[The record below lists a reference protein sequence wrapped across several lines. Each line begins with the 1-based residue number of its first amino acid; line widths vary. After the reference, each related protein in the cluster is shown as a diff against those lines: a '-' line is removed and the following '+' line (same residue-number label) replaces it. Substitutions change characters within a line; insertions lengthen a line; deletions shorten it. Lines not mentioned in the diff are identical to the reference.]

1 MRPVG
6 ALEKR
11 VGLPAQ
17 GKSNMNVFLRSA
29 ASVPAVALLALGGCA
44 SPRDSIKVSTATTAR
59 PQPIESQA
67 EHPTGAI
74 FRPRG
79 NLLLFEDRK
88 PRAIG
93 DVLTIQINETLN
105 ASQSASSNTEKK
117 TNLTAKLP
125 GVRGVIGMAVNG
137 LNTTASSDNAFN
149 GTGATSSSGL
159 FTGTITVTVI
169 EVLANGNLMVAGE
182 KQIGIRENSEILR
195 FSGVVDPALI
205 QPGNFVSSTQVAD
218 ARLDY
223 RGGGNIEQAQIQ
235 GWLGRFFNSWSPF

>member
-1 MRPVG
+1 M
-6 ALEKR
+6 
-11 VGLPAQ
+11 AQ
-17 GKSNMNVFLRSA
+17 SASAETAQRDSNMTVCIRSA
-29 ASVPAVALLALGGCA
+29 AWAAVGALLALAGCA
-44 SPRDSIKVSTATTAR
+44 TPRDSIKVSSATTAR

-67 EHPTGAI
+67 DHPSGAI

-79 NLLLFEDRK
+79 NMLLFEDRK

-105 ASQSASSNTEKK
+105 ASQSATSNTDKK
-117 TNLTAKLP
+117 SNLTAKLP
-125 GVRGVIGMAVNG
+125 GVKGVVGLAING

-149 GTGATSSSGL
+149 GAGATSSSGA

-205 QPGNFVSSTQVAD
+205 QPGNFVSSTQIAD

-235 GWLGRFFNSWSPF
+235 GWFGRFFNSWSPF

>member
-1 MRPVG
+1 MS
-6 ALEKR
+6 LC
-11 VGLPAQ
+11 
-17 GKSNMNVFLRSA
+17 LRSA
-29 ASVPAVALLALGGCA
+29 ATLSAAALLVLGACA
-44 SPRDSIKVSTATTAR
+44 SPRDSIRVSTATTAR

-67 EHPTGAI
+67 DHPTGAI

-79 NLLLFEDRK
+79 SLLLFEDRK
-88 PRAIG
+88 PRATG
-93 DVLTIQINETLN
+93 DVLTIQINETVN

-117 TNLTAKLP
+117 TNAAAVLP
-125 GVRGVIGMAVNG
+125 GIKGVVGLALKG
-137 LNTTASSDNAFN
+137 LNTSASADNAFN
-149 GTGATSSSGL
+149 GTGATSSSGV

-169 EVLANGNLMVAGE
+169 EVLANGNLMVSGE

-205 QPGNFVSSTQVAD
+205 QPGNLVSSTQVAD

-223 RGGGNIEQAQIQ
+223 RGGGNIEEAQIQ

>member
-1 MRPVG
+1 MTVCI
-6 ALEKR
+6 
-11 VGLPAQ
+11 
-17 GKSNMNVFLRSA
+17 RSVA
-29 ASVPAVALLALGGCA
+29 WPAVAALLALAGCA
-44 SPRDSIKVSTATTAR
+44 TPRDSIKVSMATTAR

-67 EHPTGAI
+67 DHPSGAI

-79 NLLLFEDRK
+79 NFLLFEDRK

-105 ASQSASSNTEKK
+105 ASQSATSNTEKK
-117 TNLTAKLP
+117 SNLTAKLP
-125 GVRGVIGMAVNG
+125 GVKGVVGLAING

-149 GTGATSSSGL
+149 GAGATSSSGA

-205 QPGNFVSSTQVAD
+205 QPGNFVSSTQIAD

-235 GWLGRFFNSWSPF
+235 GWFGRFFNSWSPF

>member
-1 MRPVG
+1 MKSLIRCAA
-6 ALEKR
+6 ALAT
-11 VGLPAQ
+11 V
-17 GKSNMNVFLRSA
+17 
-29 ASVPAVALLALGGCA
+29 ASFALVLMLALAGCA
-44 SPRDSIKVSTATTAR
+44 SPRDAIKVSSATTAR
-59 PQPIESQA
+59 PQPIESPA
-67 EHPTGAI
+67 DHPTGSI

-117 TNLTAKLP
+117 TSATAAIP
-125 GVRGVIGMAVNG
+125 GVKGVLGIG
-137 LNTTASSDNAFN
+137 LNKLNATAATDNAFN
-149 GTGATSSSGL
+149 GNGATTSSGV

-182 KQIGIRENSEILR
+182 KQIGIRENSEVLR

-205 QPGNFVSSTQVAD
+205 QPGNLISSTQIAD

-235 GWLGRFFNSWSPF
+235 GWLGRFFNSWQPF

>member
-1 MRPVG
+1 MRP
-6 ALEKR
+6 
-11 VGLPAQ
+11 
-17 GKSNMNVFLRSA
+17 SSRSA
-29 ASVPAVALLALGGCA
+29 VWMLLPALLALGGCA
-44 SPRDSIKVSTATTAR
+44 SPRDSIRVSSVTTAR
-59 PQPIESQA
+59 PQPILAQE
-67 EHPTGAI
+67 EPTGAI

-79 NLLLFEDRK
+79 NLLLFEDYR

-93 DVLTIQINETLN
+93 DVLTIQLNETLN
-105 ASQSASSNTEKK
+105 ASQSATSATEKK
-117 TNLTAKLP
+117 SSATAVLP
-125 GVRGVIGMAVNG
+125 KVKGVLGMAING
-137 LNTTASSDNAFN
+137 LNTTASADNAFN

-182 KQIGIRENSEILR
+182 KQIGIRENSEVLR
-195 FSGVVDPALI
+195 FSGVVNPAQI
-205 QPGNFVSSTQVAD
+205 QYGNVISSSQVAD

>member
-1 MRPVG
+1 MTVCI
-6 ALEKR
+6 
-11 VGLPAQ
+11 
-17 GKSNMNVFLRSA
+17 RSVA
-29 ASVPAVALLALGGCA
+29 WPAVAALLALAGCA
-44 SPRDSIKVSTATTAR
+44 TPRDSIKVSMATTAR

-67 EHPTGAI
+67 DHPSGAI

-79 NLLLFEDRK
+79 NFLLFEDRK

-105 ASQSASSNTEKK
+105 ASQSATSNTEKK
-117 TNLTAKLP
+117 SNLTAKLP
-125 GVRGVIGMAVNG
+125 GVKGVVGLAING

-149 GTGATSSSGL
+149 GAGATSSSGA

-205 QPGNFVSSTQVAD
+205 QLGNFVSSTQIAD

-235 GWLGRFFNSWSPF
+235 GWFGRFFNSWSPF

>member
-1 MRPVG
+1 MTVCI
-6 ALEKR
+6 
-11 VGLPAQ
+11 
-17 GKSNMNVFLRSA
+17 RSVA
-29 ASVPAVALLALGGCA
+29 WPAVAALLALAGCA
-44 SPRDSIKVSTATTAR
+44 TPRDSIKVSMATTAR

-67 EHPTGAI
+67 DHPSGAI

-79 NLLLFEDRK
+79 NFLLFEDRK

-105 ASQSASSNTEKK
+105 ASQSATSNTDKK
-117 TNLTAKLP
+117 SNLTAKLP
-125 GVRGVIGMAVNG
+125 GVKGVVGLAING

-149 GTGATSSSGL
+149 GAGATSSSGA

-205 QPGNFVSSTQVAD
+205 QPGNFVSSTQIAD

-235 GWLGRFFNSWSPF
+235 GWFGRFFNSWSPF

>member
-1 MRPVG
+1 MTVCI
-6 ALEKR
+6 
-11 VGLPAQ
+11 
-17 GKSNMNVFLRSA
+17 RSVA
-29 ASVPAVALLALGGCA
+29 WPAVAALLALAGCA
-44 SPRDSIKVSTATTAR
+44 TPRDSIKVSMATTAR

-67 EHPTGAI
+67 DHPSGAI

-105 ASQSASSNTEKK
+105 ASQSATSNTEKK
-117 TNLTAKLP
+117 SNLTAKLP
-125 GVRGVIGMAVNG
+125 GVKGVVGLAING
-137 LNTTASSDNAFN
+137 LNTTASSENAFN
-149 GTGATSSSGL
+149 GAGATSSSGA

-205 QPGNFVSSTQVAD
+205 QPGNFVSSTQIAD

-235 GWLGRFFNSWSPF
+235 GWFGRFFNSWSPF

>member
-1 MRPVG
+1 M
-6 ALEKR
+6 
-11 VGLPAQ
+11 AQ
-17 GKSNMNVFLRSA
+17 SASAETAQRESNMTVCIRSVA
-29 ASVPAVALLALGGCA
+29 WPAVAALLALAGCA
-44 SPRDSIKVSTATTAR
+44 TPRDSIKVSMATTAR

-67 EHPTGAI
+67 DHPSGAI

-79 NLLLFEDRK
+79 NFLLFEDRK

-105 ASQSASSNTEKK
+105 ASQSATSNTDKK
-117 TNLTAKLP
+117 SNLTAKLP
-125 GVRGVIGMAVNG
+125 GVKGVVGLAING

-149 GTGATSSSGL
+149 GAGATSSSGA

-205 QPGNFVSSTQVAD
+205 QPGNFVSSTQIAD

-235 GWLGRFFNSWSPF
+235 GWFGRFFNSWSPF

>member
-1 MRPVG
+1 MNCFIRCAGWP
-6 ALEKR
+6 AL
-11 VGLPAQ
+11 A
-17 GKSNMNVFLRSA
+17 
-29 ASVPAVALLALGGCA
+29 ALLILAGCA
-44 SPRDSIKVSTATTAR
+44 TPRDSIKVSTATTAR
-59 PQPIESQA
+59 PVPIDAQTD
-67 EHPTGAI
+67 HPTGAI

-93 DVLTIQINETLN
+93 DLLTIQINETLN
-105 ASQSASSNTEKK
+105 ASQSATSNTEKK
-117 TNLTAKLP
+117 TNASLALP
-125 GVRGVIGMAVNG
+125 GIKGVLGHGLNA
-137 LNTTASSDNAFN
+137 LNTTASADNKFD
-149 GTGATSSSGL
+149 GTGATTSTGA

-182 KQIGIRENSEILR
+182 KQIGIRENSEVLR

-205 QPGNFVSSTQVAD
+205 QPGNVVSSTQISD